1 MRFRP
6 RGITARGTYGT
17 LFRCGNRPSG
27 SGPVEDACFSW
38 ATKGCAVSG
47 DRYGSEK
54 LRPAFNFLAGMCSE
68 IFSSMVYVPEEV
80 IKSRMMLGKITDR
93 GRRRAA

>member
-1 MRFRP
+1 MGYEGVRSL
-6 RGITARGTYGT
+6 GD
-17 LFRCGNRPSG
+17 RCGSG
-27 SGPVEDACFSW
+27 
-38 ATKGCAVSG
+38 
-47 DRYGSEK
+47 K

-93 GRRRAA
+93 GRAVRE